1 VTRSFQRS
9 LYGMLAL
16 FSMMLSACE
25 RVDDIN
31 SFVQPPRYGLQGDYR
46 LLDPNQ
52 NPGSPV
58 TSAVEIRSEDSGTLT
73 IGDYSLFI
81 PAGSV
86 KKPTTFRM
94 TVSGNVVD
102 LSAVENNGRAV
113 TQFPNGLRLTLPYS
127 QFENV
132 NDPAG
137 LVLAYVV
144 PNANGAFQF
153 VEAYLATANAAS
165 QTITGTIYHFSYYT
179 LAKEI
184 IVGID

>member
-1 VTRSFQRS
+1 MTRSFQRS

-31 SFVQPPRYGLQGDYR
+31 SFAQPPRYGLQGDYR
-46 LLDPNQ
+46 LLDPNT
-52 NPGSPV
+52 NPDSSV
-58 TSAVEIRSEDSGTLT
+58 TSAVEIKSGEAGTLT
-73 IGDYSLFI
+73 IGDHSLFI

-86 KKPTTFRM
+86 KKPTVFRM
-94 TVSGNVVD
+94 TVTGSVVN
-102 LSAVENNGRAV
+102 LSAVENNGRPV
-113 TQFPNGLRLTLPYS
+113 TQFPNGLQLTLPYA
-127 QFENV
+127 QFDNV
-132 NDPAG
+132 DPAD
-137 LVLAYVV
+137 LVVAYVV
-144 PNANGAFQF
+144 PTANGAFQF
-153 VEAYLATANAAS
+153 VEAYTATANAGS

>member
-1 VTRSFQRS
+1 
-9 LYGMLAL
+9 
-16 FSMMLSACE
+16 MMLSACE

-31 SFVQPPRYGLQGDYR
+31 SFSQPPRYGLQGDYR

-52 NPGSPV
+52 NPGTPV
-58 TSAVEIRSEDSGTLT
+58 TSAVEIRSGDSGTLT

-81 PAGSV
+81 PVGSV

-94 TVSGNVVD
+94 TVSGGVVE
-102 LSAVENNGRAV
+102 LTAAENNGKAV
-113 TQFPNGLRLTLPYS
+113 TQFPNGLHLTLPYS
-127 QFENV
+127 QFEGV

-137 LVLAYVV
+137 LVVAYVV
-144 PNANGAFQF
+144 PNGNGAFQF
-153 VEAYLATANAAS
+153 VEAYMATANAAS

>member
-1 VTRSFQRS
+1 VTRSFKRS
-9 LYGMLAL
+9 IYGVLAL
-16 FSMMLSACE
+16 FSVMLSACE

-31 SFVQPPRYGLQGDYR
+31 SFSQPPRYGLQGDYR

-52 NPGSPV
+52 NPGTPV
-58 TSAVEIRSEDSGTLT
+58 TSAVEIKSGESATLT

-81 PAGSV
+81 PAASV

-94 TVSGNVVD
+94 TVTGNVVD
-102 LSAVENNGRAV
+102 LSAAENNGKSV
-113 TQFPNGLRLTLPYS
+113 TQFPNGLQLTLPYS
-127 QFENV
+127 QFESV
-132 NDPAG
+132 DDPAD

-144 PNANGAFQF
+144 PNGNGAFQF
-153 VEAYLATANAAS
+153 VEAYMATANAAS

-179 LAKEI
+179 VAKEI

>member
-9 LYGMLAL
+9 LYGMLAF

-31 SFVQPPRYGLQGDYR
+31 SFSQPPRYGLQGDYR

-52 NPGSPV
+52 NPGTPV
-58 TSAVEIRSEDSGTLT
+58 TSAVEIRSGDSGTLT

-81 PAGSV
+81 PVGSV

-94 TVSGNVVD
+94 TVSGGVVE
-102 LSAVENNGRAV
+102 LTAAENNGKAV
-113 TQFPNGLRLTLPYS
+113 TQFPNGLHLTLPYS
-127 QFENV
+127 QFEGV

-137 LVLAYVV
+137 LVVAYVV
-144 PNANGAFQF
+144 PNGNGAFQF
-153 VEAYLATANAAS
+153 VEAYMATANAAS